1 VLFGLKPPGGKLP
14 VMVPTGE
21 EQLPKAYL
29 DQSMQAEMGR
39 THRYFKGTPLYAFAH
54 GLGYSSMG
62 YSGLRVS
69 HDTLAAGHGD
79 LGVELLVTVEVTN
92 NGVWVGGAHDEVVLV
107 FARPSPSL
115 RAAAT
120 PAMSVP
126 RQMLLGFAHVSIEP
140 GQTELVTVAVEAAVL
155 RLVGADGQFV
165 LLPGDYELHVGGRAP
180 GPVSEGVVGEPL
192 RRMLRV
198 V

>member
-1 VLFGLKPPGGKLP
+1 
-14 VMVPTGE
+14 
-21 EQLPKAYL
+21 
-29 DQSMQAEMGR
+29 
-39 THRYFKGTPLYAFAH
+39 
-54 GLGYSSMG
+54 
-62 YSGLRVS
+62 
-69 HDTLAAGHGD
+69 
-79 LGVELLVTVEVTN
+79 
-92 NGVWVGGAHDEVVLV
+92 
-107 FARPSPSL
+107 
-115 RAAAT
+115 
-120 PAMSVP
+120 MSVP